1 MHKYNYDHSIIIQND
16 NTSDQ
21 KIQVTKR
28 IQVTKIIQ
36 VTTRIQ
42 ETKRIQELGQHCQHD
57 RIGQLEPICL
67 IIVCTLHYLYY
78 LLLF

>member
-36 VTTRIQ
+36 V
-42 ETKRIQELGQHCQHD
+42 TKRIQELGQHCQHD